1 MKKKNLLLA
10 MFLCFLGV
18 SVVLANGTS
27 LSDSGSSAVLG
38 DSDVADIE
46 DSTGSGVTADK
57 DAASTGTSKVEEAK
71 EKANEEDTDSDA
83 NEEGLATLPDGPAYV
98 GVYTELKLRD
108 GVWGTVIGE
117 LYNNEKVT
125 ITGRDGDWYKVSTAK
140 GDGYAHARYIFD
152 APDKRYSGNE
162 VTSSGGSNNY
172 TSGGTTDVVINVS
185 GDSVQGKVVSAA
197 QQLVEKYS
205 TSGSFPYDP
214 ATNGGNLG
222 CAQVVTTAL
231 KAAGVINQTCLNCHG
246 TIDLLNA
253 AGWSSVSAPPYQAG
267 DVIFWATYIPGTES
281 HVGIVMTSGN
291 TAQAM
296 SNSSSQHKPRY
307 HDAEYNGAYPVMRV
321 MRKV

>member
-1 MKKKNLLLA
+1 M
-10 MFLCFLGV
+10 GV
-18 SVVLANGTS
+18 SVVLDAASLKKSAN
-27 LSDSGSSAVLG
+27 SAVLG
-38 DSDVADIE
+38 DSDVADI
-46 DSTGSGVTADK
+46 DSSGSSAKG
-57 DAASTGTSKVEEAK
+57 DAKASSSATSKTEKAK
-71 EKANEEDTDSDA
+71 ENSKEEYSDTNAN
-83 NEEGLATLPDGPAYV
+83 EGLATLPNGPAYV
-98 GVYTELKLRD
+98 GVYTDLKLRD
-108 GVWGTVIGE
+108 GIYGNILAE

-125 ITGRDGDWYKVSTAK
+125 ITGRDGDWYKVSTTK

-152 APDKRYSGNE
+152 APNKRYHGNE
-162 VTSSGGSNNY
+162 ASSSGSNGGSNNY

-253 AGWSSVSAPPYQAG
+253 AGWTSVTAPPYQAG
-267 DVIFWATYIPGTES
+267 DVIFWATYKPNTES
-281 HVGIVMTSGN
+281 HVGIIMTSGN